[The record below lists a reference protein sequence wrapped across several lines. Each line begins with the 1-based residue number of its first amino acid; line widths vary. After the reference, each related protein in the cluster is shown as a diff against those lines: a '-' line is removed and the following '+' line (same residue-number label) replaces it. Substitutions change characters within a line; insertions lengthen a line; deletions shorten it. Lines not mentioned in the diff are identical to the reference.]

1 MPNYNYNLN
10 CTPPG
15 SWTRIFRTAVAGEIA
30 AGGLSRMTSILRHTL
45 DGCEILHKLVT
56 IGIKLCKEW
65 DYTGINHLPTGDF
78 FQGFWTLYPSSSGF

>member
-30 AGGLSRMTSILRHTL
+30 AGGLSRMTSILRHTV
-45 DGCEILHKLVT
+45 DGCEMLHEL
-56 IGIKLCKEW
+56 IGNYWYK
-65 DYTGINHLPTGDF
+65 
-78 FQGFWTLYPSSSGF
+78 TLQRMGLYRDKPSTNW